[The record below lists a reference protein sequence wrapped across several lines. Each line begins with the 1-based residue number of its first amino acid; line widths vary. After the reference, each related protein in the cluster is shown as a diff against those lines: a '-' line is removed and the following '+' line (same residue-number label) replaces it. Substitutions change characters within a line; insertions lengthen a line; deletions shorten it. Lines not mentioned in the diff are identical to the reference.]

1 MNQFGVYL
9 PNVGWETVPK
19 PAELVE
25 YAVAAEQLGLDSVW
39 VEDRLL
45 HSRVGILEALT
56 TLTFVASRTQRI
68 QLGTSILLVNLRN
81 PLILAKAISTL
92 DYLAGHR
99 VIVGASLG
107 GRPEEYQAA
116 GVPMKS
122 RVSRFVETI
131 NTMRAFWGQG
141 SLDHVSKFF
150 QTTDLSMQPRSTE
163 RPIPIWI
170 GGRAEPVL
178 HRVAT
183 LGDGWLA
190 SSTTTAQEFRDGWA
204 KIQEHAISSGRE
216 PGSITPAKF
225 VYIHIEESS
234 EKALA
239 VLRSMLPNYYDF
251 PYDTERNTIYGP
263 PAQCVE
269 QALELLKSGVQTLI
283 FATVAQ
289 DRTQLELLAQHVVRE
304 LRSSSG
310 H

>member
-19 PAELVE
+19 PTELVE
-25 YAVAAEQLGLDSVW
+25 YAVAAEQLGFDSVW

-45 HSRVGILEALT
+45 HSRVGVLEALT

-116 GVPMKS
+116 GVPMRS

-131 NTMRAFWGQG
+131 NTMRAFWGQE
-141 SLDHVSKFF
+141 SFDHVSKFF
-150 QTTDLSMQPRSTE
+150 QPTDLSMQPRSTE

-178 HRVAT
+178 HRAAT

-190 SSTTTAQEFRDGWA
+190 SSTTNAQEFRDGWA
-204 KIQEHAISSGRE
+204 KIQNHAVSSGRE
-216 PGSITPAKF
+216 PGSLTPAKF
-225 VYIHIEESS
+225 VYIHIDESS

-239 VLRSMLPNYYDF
+239 ALRSGLPKYYDF
-251 PYDTERNTIYGP
+251 PYDVERNTIYGP
-263 PAQCVE
+263 PAQCIE

-283 FATVAQ
+283 FATVAHE
-289 DRTQLELLAQHVVRE
+289 RTQLELLAKHVVPK
-304 LRSSSG
+304 LKNSSG